1 MGQGLVRTAAVAVA
15 AAVLFVVGWMLW
27 PRPAAVPAPTTRQYL
42 DTSACLLTG
51 PDGVAPG
58 TPGAPVW
65 QAIESA
71 SLASR
76 VMVSYLPV
84 ARPADASAMLN
95 TLVERKCGVIVVMDA
110 SRVQVASTATANP
123 GHRFILIASSTVA
136 GPAAVPP
143 NAVVVPAADASG
155 YIDQAVM
162 ALAGTA

>member
-1 MGQGLVRTAAVAVA
+1 MGQGLVRAAAAAVA
-15 AAVLFVVGWMLW
+15 AAVLLVVGWMLW

-95 TLVERKCGVIVVMDA
+95 TLVERRCGVIVVTGA
-110 SRVQVASTATANP
+110 SRAQVASAAKANP
-123 GHRFILIASSTVA
+123 GRQFILVASSAVA
-136 GPAAVPP
+136 GPVAVPP
-143 NAVVVPAADASG
+143 NAVVVPPGDASG
-155 YIDQAVM
+155 RIDQEVT

>member
-1 MGQGLVRTAAVAVA
+1 MVRTAAVAVA

-110 SRVQVASTATANP
+110 SRVQVASTATWTILTPGRRRRNP
-123 GHRFILIASSTVA
+123 ARRVSEISRD
-136 GPAAVPP
+136 AAVS
-143 NAVVVPAADASG
+143 VP
-155 YIDQAVM
+155 IC
-162 ALAGTA
+162 